1 MSFIKKAAAWLI
13 DQALCLLVSF
23 LTGVRP
29 NAANGFEF
37 SPEGKV
43 YYANHGSHGD
53 FLLIWI
59 SLPGRWRM
67 RTRPVAGSDYWLSSG
82 IKHFIIQNVFDA
94 LLIERGGSDPHAGLE
109 QMSEALRKGESL
121 IIFPEGT
128 RNVEDGKMLQPF
140 KSGIYH
146 LARKNPDAR
155 FIPVWINNI
164 SRVLPKGAFLPVP
177 LLCDVR
183 IGKELAWQ
191 EGEARK
197 SFLQRT
203 YNELLSLSSF
213 ENEK

>member
-1 MSFIKKAAAWLI
+1 
-13 DQALCLLVSF
+13 
-23 LTGVRP
+23 
-29 NAANGFEF
+29 
-37 SPEGKV
+37 
-43 YYANHGSHGD
+43 
-53 FLLIWI
+53 
-59 SLPGRWRM
+59 
-67 RTRPVAGSDYWLSSG
+67 
-82 IKHFIIQNVFDA
+82 
-94 LLIERGGSDPHAGLE
+94 
-109 QMSEALRKGESL
+109 MSEALRKGESL
-121 IIFPEGT
+121 IIFPEGA

-146 LARKNPDAR
+146 LARKNPDAC